1 MVRRAEI
8 FSDNFYETKFVRYI
22 ARNNFLFG
30 YYMTAQNN
38 TASIIVSD
46 VPQEDEE
53 SVAAESKANAGFSTN
68 SPHNNWLHFL
78 ASLSDEERERILK
91 EERAEERKRMAE
103 TYPAGYLDQ
112 IFRHRHLLHS
122 LRDYARQVTVPR
134 MPDGLVRSEQSIWV
148 NRIYRRR
155 NDALREISR
164 TLARGEPIRGSDIQS
179 LCPEDIEKLCIE
191 GDPYLRKIVLD
202 YERAQARQ
210 QALEL
215 ARKSR
220 GRDFGR

>member
-1 MVRRAEI
+1 
-8 FSDNFYETKFVRYI
+8 
-22 ARNNFLFG
+22 
-30 YYMTAQNN
+30 MTVKNG
-38 TASIIVSD
+38 TASILVSD
-46 VPQEDEE
+46 IPQVDEE
-53 SVAAESKANAGFSTN
+53 DVKAETAANVGFGAFGFRES
-68 SPHNNWLHFL
+68 PYENWLHFL

-155 NDALREISR
+155 NDALRKISR

-191 GDPYLRKIVLD
+191 GDPYLRKIVLE
-202 YERAQARQ
+202 YERAQVRQ
-210 QALEL
+210 QD
-215 ARKSR
+215 R